1 MATQKKTDKLRELY
15 KNLVIKHARKPQNFG
30 CIERHS
36 DSSKGVNPLC
46 GDKINIYIL
55 QEKGHVSKISFKG
68 VGCAISIASASLL
81 TETLKNRSVTQARNY
96 AKNFMMIINSNHKFS
111 ENKKQ
116 FDNKDLEILMAVKDF
131 PTRIKCATL
140 CWQAFLSAIEGKDT
154 IVTTE

>member
-1 MATQKKTDKLRELY
+1 MATQKKTGKLRELY
-15 KNLVIKHARKPQNFG
+15 KNLVIEHARKPQNFG
-30 CIERHS
+30 CVEGHS

-46 GDKINIYIL
+46 GDKIKIYIL
-55 QEKGHVSKISFKG
+55 QEKGHVSKISFEG

>member
-15 KNLVIKHARKPQNFG
+15 KNLVIEHARKPQNFG

-46 GDKINIYIL
+46 GDKIKIYIL

-140 CWQAFLSAIEGKDT
+140 CWQAFLSAIEGKDA

>member
-1 MATQKKTDKLRELY
+1 MATQKKTGNLKELY
-15 KNLVIKHARKPQNFG
+15 KNLVIEHARKPQNFG
-30 CIERHS
+30 CIELHS
-36 DSSKGVNPLC
+36 DSSKGINPLC
-46 GDKINIYIL
+46 GDKIRIYLL
-55 QEKGHVSKISFKG
+55 QKKGHISKISFEG

-81 TETLKNRSVTQARNY
+81 TETLNNQSVAQAKKY
-96 AKNFMMIINSNHKFS
+96 AKNFIMILNSDHEIS

-116 FDNKDLEILMAVKDF
+116 LDNRDLETLMAVKDF